1 MVITCKLYIDGQQ
14 MMLYMLTIYIIH
26 VECDDIMFNR
36 HLWWDAAC
44 NFIYATSGILA
55 ICVGCNLFFV
65 TNYNCKLKL
74 FFLVWAYPNPNSR
87 HLDSQKHFT
96 WLISSST
103 LWIQQMWSTNHQ
115 FNLTTT
121 NNQWDNWWSNLE
133 YLQYHQHHHDSQP
146 NLFQ

>member
-1 MVITCKLYIDGQQ
+1 

-74 FFLVWAYPNPNSR
+74 FFWCELTLTLIQGIWIHKNISR
-87 HLDSQKHFT
+87 
-96 WLISSST
+96 LISSST

-115 FNLTTT
+115 LNLTTT